1 MAANEAWRD
10 KSSVA
15 SRVFSAQKSGEEECT
30 QPTGRGRKSFPIT
43 PEKEKKKGTSSLVW
57 QRHLF
62 PFSLTIETTVLYK
75 IITCCCTWPACRR
88 SPQPARALSMSKS
101 GRGRQRIPSATWQ
114 IKKGN
119 SAHIWETLY
128 DEKKSYF
135 AERHHRR
142 RRFPLAARSQHCIG
156 GDVRYQCQAVVVLL
170 GRPIGISF
178 SSFAPGRQFCKKKKE
193 TSKQK

>member
-1 MAANEAWRD
+1 MKLGGTKALSPLEFLVHKKVGRGSAH
-10 KSSVA
+10 
-15 SRVFSAQKSGEEECT
+15 SRRGEEEKVF
-30 QPTGRGRKSFPIT
+30 QLRRLLLQNQ
-43 PEKEKKKGTSSLVW
+43 EKEKKKGTSSLVW
-57 QRHLF
+57 QRHL
-62 PFSLTIETTVLYK
+62 LTIETTVLSK
-75 IITCCCTWPACRR
+75 IITCCCTWPACQRF
-88 SPQPARALSMSKS
+88 PPPARALSKSKA